1 MKSTQSSVNQTIRIT
16 FIFVLLVIVEF
27 IPNTILFDETY
38 TICIHR
44 YLFGFECPFC
54 GMTRAVYQITHL
66 QFASAVSYNA
76 VVTLLPLYLV
86 VDITTIF
93 FRQNWLVL
101 VRKIIVALIIAGF
114 LLLYAFRISTHFN
127 WI

>member
-1 MKSTQSSVNQTIRIT
+1 MKIFLTGNQHIRI
-16 FIFVLLVIVEF
+16 IILIVSVMMVSL
-27 IPNTILFDETY
+27 IPYETLFDETY

-54 GMTRAVYQITHL
+54 GMTRAVYQILHL
-66 QFASAVSYNA
+66 QFSSAVSYNA
-76 VVTLLPLYLV
+76 VVTLLPLYFV

-114 LLLYAFRISTHFN
+114 LLLYAFRFSNHFN